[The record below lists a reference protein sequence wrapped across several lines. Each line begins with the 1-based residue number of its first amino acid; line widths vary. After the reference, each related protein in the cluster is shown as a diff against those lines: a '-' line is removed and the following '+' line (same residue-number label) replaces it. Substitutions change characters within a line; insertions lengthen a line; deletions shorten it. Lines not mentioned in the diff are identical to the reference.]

1 MIGVAAFAY
10 ALSHLLLYVTEQSFD
25 FGTIASEIIAR
36 AFLTIGFAGLVGLSI
51 LAATSTD
58 EVMKY
63 LGGRRWRRLHRLVYA
78 IAVVATFHYLQQSML
93 GEREPMV
100 MVGLLSWLLLY
111 RLLGATLA
119 LGPVGLFS
127 VLLLSIFAAALS
139 ALTEAGLIALAS
151 GVKMERVLA
160 LNFSLELG
168 LRPAWMVVVPGILLA
183 CAGVVPRYHATVVL
197 KPNSVSVSPPKTQ
210 HLDCDFQLTQTTCVF
225 TRTQRIP
232 NDALVASNLMNPLI
246 FKRT

>member
-10 ALSHLLLYVTEQSFD
+10 ALSHLLLYVTEHSFD
-25 FGTIASEIIAR
+25 VATIAGEIVAR
-36 AFLTIGFAGLVGLSI
+36 SFLTIGFAGLIGLSI

-58 EVMKY
+58 EMMKY

-119 LGPVGLFS
+119 RGPVGLFS
-127 VLLLSIFAAALS
+127 VVLLSIFAASLT

-151 GVKMERVLA
+151 GAGMERVLA
-160 LNFSLELG
+160 LNFSSELG
-168 LRPAWMVVVPGILLA
+168 LRPAWMVAVPGVLLA
-183 CAGVVPRYHATVVL
+183 CAGVVPRYHATVGL
-197 KPNSVSVSPPKTQ
+197 KL
-210 HLDCDFQLTQTTCVF
+210 HG
-225 TRTQRIP
+225 
-232 NDALVASNLMNPLI
+232 ALVSSP
-246 FKRT
+246 KSQRR